1 MKKNSL
7 SKFVFLGILVIMVT
21 GISIAIGM
29 SVGNQKE
36 DRLQENEQQKE
47 EVESALQTEEQ
58 QEEQQEGQ
66 QEEQFPEAVN
76 ETPFDM
82 ANPVPDETYTAIVSY
97 QAKKVLQSENGLA
110 KAEITV
116 TMPQLVMRSV
126 TAEKINEQLF
136 DFYRNE
142 YENGI
147 ATGEEDAG
155 LQQES
160 SEDMGEDIYY
170 DYTYEVGYEVTL
182 LNDKYLSILADGYE
196 YAGGAHGMPFRTT
209 MIFDLET
216 GEQVKGKSLFEVSE
230 EQFREIKLEAY
241 RELIAQ
247 SEEGMYWENALSIV
261 EESANFDSDYYLT
274 ENGVTFYY
282 HPYALAPYAAGY
294 VEATVPYEK
303 LPLVKG

>member
-47 EVESALQTEEQ
+47 EVESALQTD
-58 QEEQQEGQ
+58 EQQEGRQEEQ
-66 QEEQFPEAVN
+66 QEEQFPEAET

-82 ANPVPDETYTAIVSY
+82 ANPVPDETYTAIISY

-116 TMPQLVMRSV
+116 TMPQLAMRSV
-126 TAEKINEQLF
+126 TAEKINEQLL
-136 DFYRNE
+136 DFYRNA
-142 YENGI
+142 YETGI
-147 ATGEEDAG
+147 ATGEADARF
-155 LQQES
+155 QQES
-160 SEDMGEDIYY
+160 SEDMGEDFYY
-170 DYTYEVGYEVTL
+170 DYTYEVGYGITL
-182 LNDKYLSILADGYE
+182 LNDQYLSIWADGYE

-209 MIFDLET
+209 LIFDLET
-216 GEQVKGKSLFEVSE
+216 GEQVKGKGLFEVSE

-247 SEEGMYWENALSIV
+247 SEEGIYWENALSIV
-261 EESANFDSDYYLT
+261 EESADFDSGYYLT
-274 ENGVTFYY
+274 KNGVTFYY
-282 HPYALAPYAAGY
+282 HPYELAPYAAGY